1 MKAVLFDLDGTLLDT
16 LQDIADSCNAALT
29 RHGFP
34 THSTPAYRY
43 FVGDGVAT
51 LISRVIPREAHDP
64 TTLAKVAA
72 DYREA
77 YQKNWNATTRP
88 YDGIPELLDQLTQR
102 DIALTVLSNKPDD
115 FTRRCVE
122 EFLPRWKFAIVQG
135 ASQAFP
141 PKPNPAAALHMAN
154 ELKVPA
160 SEFAY
165 LGDTDTDMKTAVS
178 AGMFPV
184 GVKWGFRTA
193 EELARSGA
201 AVIIEHPRQL
211 LDHL

>member
-16 LQDIADSCNAALT
+16 LQDIAGSCNAALT
-29 RHGFP
+29 RNGFP
-34 THSTPAYRY
+34 TYSAAAYRY
-43 FVGDGVAT
+43 FVGDGVAV
-51 LISRVIPREAHDP
+51 LISRVVPRKAHDP
-64 TTLAKVAA
+64 ATLARVAT

-77 YQKNWNATTRP
+77 YQKNWNATTLP
-88 YDGIPELLDQLTQR
+88 YDGIPELLDQLTHR
-102 DIALTVLSNKPDD
+102 GIALTVLSNKPDD
-115 FTRRCVE
+115 FTRRCVD
-122 EFLPRWKFAIVQG
+122 EFLPRWQFAIVQG

-141 PKPNPAAALHMAN
+141 PKPHAAGALHMATA
-154 ELKVPA
+154 LKLPA

-165 LGDTDTDMKTAVS
+165 LGDTNTDMKTAVS

-193 EELARSGA
+193 EELATAGA